1 MNAMTILRL
10 KNSLMGRLWPARVA
24 EQHSRLFLTP
34 RHFPQKDWEIQT
46 EKQAQRLNFADDLS
60 ALRWANSGP
69 RILLM
74 HGWESRATHMA
85 VIANALVAQG
95 FDVFALDAPRHGQ
108 SGGNKSNPME
118 FARAIVEADIAFGP
132 FYGALGHSMGG
143 AALAIACEQGVQ
155 IKRCVLISAPACLH
169 DVLQGFA
176 RFMGLP
182 ANCTRQFIA
191 RIETEVGRPAKELN
205 SGQLLSLTPK
215 PALLIHAPDD
225 LEIPDSAVHN
235 IRRYLTD
242 ADILQPPA
250 LGHRKII
257 RDIVVAERIQTFFSE
272 GVTPDNAG

>member
-1 MNAMTILRL
+1 MNAITLLRF
-10 KNSLMGRLWPARVA
+10 KNSLLGRLLPTRIA
-24 EQHSRLFLTP
+24 EQHAQLFLTP
-34 RHFPQKDWEIQT
+34 RYFPPKDWEIQT
-46 EKQAQRLNFADDLS
+46 EKQAQRLTFAENLS
-60 ALRWANSGP
+60 ALRWAGSGP

-85 VIANALVAQG
+85 IIANALVTQG
-95 FDVFALDAPRHGQ
+95 FDVFAIDAPRHGQ

-143 AALAIACEQGVQ
+143 AALAIACEQGMQ
-155 IKRCVLISAPACLH
+155 IQRCVLISAPACLQ

-182 ANCTRQFIA
+182 ATCTRYFIA
-191 RIETEVGRPAKELN
+191 RIEAEVGRPAKELN

-225 LEIPDSAVHN
+225 REIPASAVHS
-235 IRRYLTD
+235 IRRYLKD

-257 RDIVVAERIQTFFSE
+257 RDSIVAERIHTFFSA
-272 GVTPDNAG
+272 GLSPDHAG